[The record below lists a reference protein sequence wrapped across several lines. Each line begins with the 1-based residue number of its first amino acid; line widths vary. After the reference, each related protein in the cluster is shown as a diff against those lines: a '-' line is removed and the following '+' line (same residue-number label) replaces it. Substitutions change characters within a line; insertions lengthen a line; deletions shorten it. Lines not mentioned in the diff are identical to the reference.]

1 MAIFDLANLLQTADI
16 VIALVVSGLVTALI
30 VPPLMRR
37 MKERGITGADWNKRE
52 RTEIPELGG
61 IAILFGFSV
70 GISIAAGVLKEY
82 SSYNATPILAAIGV
96 LFIAGMIGI
105 IDDVS
110 DIPQRW
116 KALLLA
122 FAALPLVIA
131 GSADEI
137 IELPFGV
144 SLVFGNDEVL
154 KLVYWL
160 ILVPIA
166 VTGASNALNMS
177 AGYNGLETG
186 QVAIISFALLV
197 VTIMVQG
204 PMESILI
211 FSALM
216 GATIGLN
223 YFNGYPAVVFV
234 GDVGTLAMGAVI
246 AAGAIIGGI
255 ELAGAVA
262 IAPAFYEL
270 GATAYYSLIKKV
282 NRKTACQRPIIDDK
296 GRLHAPKGAERYT
309 LAFWILSRRP
319 MTERGLVR
327 MITGIYAI
335 CGIFAILVS
344 IL

>member
-16 VIALVVSGLVTALI
+16 VIALVISGVATAVI

-37 MKERGITGADWNKRE
+37 MKERGITGADWNKKE
-52 RTEIPELGG
+52 RKEIPELGG

-116 KALLLA
+116 KAILLA

-131 GSADEI
+131 SSSSPI
-137 IELPFGV
+137 IDLPFG
-144 SLVFGNDEVL
+144 FKIDFTNDETVT
-154 KLVYWL
+154 LVYWL
-160 ILVPIA
+160 IIVPLA

-186 QVAIISFALLV
+186 QVAIISVALLTA
-197 VTIMVQG
+197 TIMVKG
-204 PMESILI
+204 SMESILI
-211 FSALM
+211 FSALL
-216 GATIGLN
+216 GAAIGLN

-234 GDVGTLAMGAVI
+234 GDVGTLSMGAVI

-270 GATAYYSLIKKV
+270 GATAYYSIKKV
-282 NRKTACQRPIIDDK
+282 NRKAACQKPIIDEE

-309 LAFWILSRRP
+309 LAFWILSKKP
-319 MTERGLVR
+319 MKERDLVR
-327 MITGIYAI
+327 VITGIYAI
-335 CGIFAILVS
+335 SGVLAVVVAIL
-344 IL
+344 